1 MEIPKTYKND
11 ESLNQSKLKRIL
23 EHPRLFIEESFES
36 EFDEPKDHLDI
47 GDAVDLLLT
56 GAEREFHE
64 TFAVSKV
71 PRPGGNMGDF
81 CWAKFKYRDFD
92 TADKLAYDE
101 VGIKR
106 PATVEAYLE
115 KFEVE
120 GRAYYDELVGNASKR
135 LLTPSKYETITRIVE
150 SIKNNPDVYK
160 HINPENEEYEIH
172 FQVPLYFQLNGVK
185 CKGLCDAI
193 KIHKQTREA
202 TVVDVKTTRYSVS
215 NFPLSFFQFR
225 YDFQGAWYCYGLD
238 YDVETRTR
246 LNIKDVASKVI
257 FVVGSSKFPDQ
268 SLAYHMEANLVHA
281 AMIGYP
287 YNGKPKEGI
296 YRALERFRYH
306 SKIDKWDYKMEE
318 YEEGFNLHLK
328 LNG

>member
-135 LLTPSKYETITRIVE
+135 LLTPSKYETITRIIE
-150 SIKNNPDVYK
+150 SIKNNPEVYK
-160 HINPENEEYEIH
+160 HIDPNNEEYEVY
-172 FQVPLYFQLNGVK
+172 FQVPLYFRFNGIE

-193 KIHKQTREA
+193 KVHKETRKA
-202 TVVDVKTTRYSVS
+202 TVIDVKTTRYSVS
-215 NFPLSFFQFR
+215 NFPISFFQLR
-225 YDFQGAWYCYGLD
+225 YDFQGAWYYSGLE
-238 YDVETRTR
+238 YDIETQRL
-246 LNIKDVASKVI
+246 LNIDSVESTVI

-268 SLAYHMEANLVHA
+268 SLAYHMGPELIHA
-281 AMIGYP
+281 AHQGYVH
-287 YNGKPKEGI
+287 NNKLKEGI
-296 YRALERFRYH
+296 GKALKRFEFH
-306 SKIDKWDYKMEE
+306 SNLDKWDYKMEE
-318 YEEGFNLHLK
+318 YQNEFNLK
-328 LNG
+328 INVNG